1 MPVDD
6 SLSASDVIKE
16 IISDTNTQQSN
27 LTTASTATDDE
38 SNGFVIV
45 NGKSTQ
51 QQKLDTTIP
60 GANKSSDLN
69 KTETV
74 KPSNKA
80 QVNKA
85 TKNVKNIEK
94 TDKQVR
100 VDLPKSDEQEHT
112 SHSHNRGKNLIQ
124 KMILYLA

>member
-51 QQKLDTTIP
+51 QH
-60 GANKSSDLN
+60 GS
-69 KTETV
+69 
-74 KPSNKA
+74 
-80 QVNKA
+80 
-85 TKNVKNIEK
+85 
-94 TDKQVR
+94 TD
-100 VDLPKSDEQEHT
+100 
-112 SHSHNRGKNLIQ
+112 
-124 KMILYLA
+124 A

>member
-1 MPVDD
+1 LPVDD

-16 IISDTNTQQSN
+16 IISDANVQQSS
-27 LTTASTATDDE
+27 LTTVSAATDDE

-51 QQKLDTTIP
+51 QQKLDTAIA
-60 GANKSSDLN
+60 GANKSSDSN
-69 KTETV
+69 KTETI
-74 KPSNKA
+74 KSSSKA
-80 QVNKA
+80 QVSKA

-112 SHSHNRGKNLIQ
+112 SHSHNRGKKFI
-124 KMILYLA
+124 